1 MALTK
6 LYRGILLVN
15 VAGMLLQ
22 SVLAGRILAGNG
34 PALVFHERIAKL
46 LVIMAGV
53 QLLVATYMRLRALC
67 PLWVSLAS
75 AGLLLAELIEFAAG
89 EMHNVALHIPL
100 GVAIFGGFLR
110 QLVWSTPEANTPVL
124 FRSRSK

>member
-1 MALTK
+1 MAWSK
-6 LYRGILLVN
+6 MYRGVLLVN

-34 PALVFHERIAKL
+34 RALMFHERTAKL

-53 QLLVATYMRLRALC
+53 QLLVAIYMRLRTLC
-67 PLWVSLAS
+67 PLWVPLAS
-75 AGLLLAELIEFAAG
+75 AGLLLAEVIEFAAG
-89 EMHNVALHIPL
+89 DTHNVALHIPL

-110 QLVWSTPEANTPVL
+110 RERPI
-124 FRSRSK
+124 